1 MKDVHIVNFY
11 NGNVPAITDFKDG
24 TIPEYSPREL
34 RGLIRA
40 RTGHSTFQQEGTE
53 AYAILLPPE
62 MMHGLKSAGIGFVY
76 DTEGRNRT
84 KIFSLPFL
92 VTRFTQTPKNISE
105 TVHKIIEGKFMD
117 FYYNSSGVYG
127 PLDTIVE
134 FSREE
139 MLPEAMQE
147 LSQQYTIHRHALE
160 APQRINITEKD
171 KERARKVLE
180 RVGECEDHFRRNPFS
195 EANSIQYVLY

>member
-1 MKDVHIVNFY
+1 
-11 NGNVPAITDFKDG
+11 
-24 TIPEYSPREL
+24 
-34 RGLIRA
+34 
-40 RTGHSTFQQEGTE
+40 
-53 AYAILLPPE
+53 
-62 MMHGLKSAGIGFVY
+62 
-76 DTEGRNRT
+76 
-84 KIFSLPFL
+84 
-92 VTRFTQTPKNISE
+92 
-105 TVHKIIEGKFMD
+105 MD

-127 PLDTIVE
+127 PLDTIIE
-134 FSREE
+134 FSKEE
-139 MLPEAMQE
+139 LLPEAMQE